1 MRTRHGVSYWLD
13 RYPKA
18 RQPSYPRLRGGID
31 TQVAVMGGGLTGCA
45 TACAFA
51 MAGVRVVLLE
61 ADRLAQGSTGGCPGL
76 LRLEPAV
83 SFVSLQERHGLRAA
97 RAAWRAFRRAGLDL
111 ASTIRRL
118 KIRCEFVPDAAL
130 RVGLATDDERALKRE
145 MAAMRAAGV
154 EGTWLTP
161 ARLKQETG
169 LAGIGAI
176 RSAGDGYI
184 DPYRVALGLAAA
196 AAKRRAVVYER
207 SPVMRLKNR
216 GEGVDVVTDGGVVH
230 AEWVVVAANGL
241 PRMFAPLRRHFR
253 SMETY
258 CVLTNALPSFV
269 RREFGRSRAILID
282 RKSPAHIVR
291 RTADDRLL
299 GMGADQPR
307 LSPRANR
314 KAVVQR
320 TGQLMY
326 EMSRLYPALSG
337 VRPEYGWSVP
347 VSAPSDGLPVIG
359 PHRRFPRHLFVLGLG
374 HSGIGAAWLAAR
386 TLVRHY
392 QGTATTEDEFFG
404 FSRLR

>member
-1 MRTRHGVSYWLD
+1 
-13 RYPKA
+13 
-18 RQPSYPRLRGGID
+18 
-31 TQVAVMGGGLTGCA
+31 
-45 TACAFA
+45 

>member
-18 RQPSYPRLRGGID
+18 RQPSYPRLRGD
-31 TQVAVMGGGLTGCA
+31 VETHVAIVGGGLTGCA
-45 TACAFA
+45 AACALA

-83 SFVSLQERHGLRAA
+83 PFVSLQERHGLRAA
-97 RAAWRAFRRAGLDL
+97 RGAWRAFRRAGLDL
-111 ASTIRRL
+111 AATIRRL

-130 RVGLATDDERALKRE
+130 RVGLTAADERPLKRE

-161 ARLKQETG
+161 AQLKKETG
-169 LAGIGAI
+169 LTGIGAI

-184 DPYRVALGLAAA
+184 DPYRVALGMAAA
-196 AAKRRAVVYER
+196 AAKRKAAVYEQ
-207 SPVMRLKNR
+207 SPVVAVKKHR
-216 GEGVDVVTDGGVVH
+216 EGVDVITDGGVVH
-230 AEWVVVAANGL
+230 AQWVVVAANL
-241 PRMFAPLRRHFR
+241 PPRMFAPLRRHLR

-258 CVLTNALPSFV
+258 CVLTDSLPSFV

-282 RKSPAHIVR
+282 RESPAHILR
-291 RTADDRLL
+291 RTTDDRLL
-299 GMGADQPR
+299 GMGADQAR
-307 LSPRANR
+307 LPPRANQ

-326 EMSRLYPALSG
+326 EVSRLYPALSG
-337 VRPEYGWSVP
+337 VKPEYGWSVP

-359 PHRRFPRHLFVLGLG
+359 PHRLYPRHLFVLGLG

-386 TLVRHY
+386 ALVRHC
-392 QGTATTEDEFFG
+392 QGTATKEDEFFG

>member
-18 RQPSYPRLRGGID
+18 RQPSYPRLRGEID
-31 TQVAVMGGGLTGCA
+31 TQVVVVGGGLTGCA

-83 SFVSLQERHGLRAA
+83 SFVALQERHGLRAA
-97 RAAWRAFRRAGLDL
+97 RGAWRAFRRAGLDL

-130 RVGLATDDERALKRE
+130 RVGLAAEDERALKRE

-169 LAGIGAI
+169 LAGVGAI

-196 AAKRRAVVYER
+196 ATKRRAVVYER
-207 SPVMRLKNR
+207 SPVVRVKKR
-216 GEGVDVVTDGGVVH
+216 GAGVDVITDGGVVH
-230 AEWVVVAANGL
+230 AEWVVVAANG
-241 PRMFAPLRRHFR
+241 PPKMFAPLRRHFR

-258 CVLTNALPSFV
+258 CVLTDALPSFV

-282 RKSPAHIVR
+282 RASPAHIVR

-307 LSPRANR
+307 LPPRANQ

-347 VSAPSDGLPVIG
+347 VSAPSDGLPVVG
-359 PHRRFPRHLFVLGLG
+359 PHRWYPRHLFVLGLG

-386 TLVRHY
+386 ALVRHY

>member
-18 RQPSYPRLRGGID
+18 RQPSYPRLRGDVD
-31 TQVAVMGGGLTGCA
+31 TQVAIVGGGLTGCA
-45 TACAFA
+45 AACAFA

-61 ADRLAQGSTGGCPGL
+61 ADRLAQGNTGGCPGL

-83 SFVSLQERHGLRAA
+83 PFVSLQERHGLRAA
-97 RAAWRAFRRAGLDL
+97 RMAWRAFRRAGLDL
-111 ASTIRRL
+111 GATIRRL
-118 KIRCEFVPDAAL
+118 RIRCEFVPDAAL
-130 RVGLATDDERALKRE
+130 RVGLTAAEERPLKRE

-196 AAKRRAVVYER
+196 AAKRKAVVHEQ
-207 SPVMRLKNR
+207 SPVVRLKTR
-216 GEGVDVVTDGGVVH
+216 SDGVDVTTDGGVVH
-230 AEWVVVAANGL
+230 AQWVVVAANL
-241 PRMFAPLRRHFR
+241 PSKMFAPLRRHFR

-258 CVLTNALPSFV
+258 CVLTDSLPSFV

-282 RKSPAHIVR
+282 REFPAHILR

-299 GMGADQPR
+299 GMGADQTRQP
-307 LSPRANR
+307 PRANQ
-314 KAVVQR
+314 KAVIQR

-326 EMSRLYPALSG
+326 EISRLYPALSG

-347 VSAPSDGLPVIG
+347 VSAPIDGLPVVG
-359 PHRRFPRHLFVLGLG
+359 PHRRYPRHLFVLGLG
-374 HSGIGAAWLAAR
+374 HSGIGASWLAAR
-386 TLVRHY
+386 ALVRHY
-392 QGTATTEDEFFG
+392 QGTATKEDEFFG